1 MPAVLIVI
9 LTSLVSS
16 LIARMLLG
24 AGLAIFTYNWIQN
37 EITDAQSAVGSLL
50 GSLPADVV
58 GLIGLAKIPQ
68 ALSVVMSAIGVAAF
82 IKTSKIFIG
91 KASS

>member
-9 LTSLVSS
+9 LTTLIGSV
-16 LIARMLLG
+16 IARVLLG
-24 AGLAIFTYNWIQN
+24 AGLAIFTYNWIQG
-37 EITDAQSAVGSLL
+37 EIADAQSAVGSLL